1 MPITTRQLREIA
13 ETVHRKEEKKTGV
26 TAAFAALIA
35 AMLLWAPVAYFK
47 GYVFVTLWQWFIAP
61 LGYPA
66 PSIYV
71 AVGGIFVLHAALPR
85 PRGEEGN
92 GFVQNTAAA
101 IGWPLGLL
109 AFGALWH
116 WLHWGV
122 L

>member
-1 MPITTRQLREIA
+1 MTLQTEALRAIA
-13 ETVHRKEEKKTGV
+13 IRAAEKDESLV
-26 TAAFAALIA
+26 ARAFAALFA
-35 AMLLWAPVAYFK
+35 AILLWAPIAYFK

-71 AVGGIFVLHAALPR
+71 AVGGIFALHAALPR
-85 PRGEEGN
+85 PRVEEGK

-101 IGWPLGLL
+101 LSWPLSLL